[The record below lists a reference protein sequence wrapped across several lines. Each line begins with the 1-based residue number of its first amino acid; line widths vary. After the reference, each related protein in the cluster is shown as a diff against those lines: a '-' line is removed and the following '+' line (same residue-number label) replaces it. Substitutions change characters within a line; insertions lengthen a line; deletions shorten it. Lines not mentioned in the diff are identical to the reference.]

1 MSDHNCSIFNLV
13 LRITVRKNLIIAA
26 IALLGSWQVAAQQ
39 DPQFTQYMFNT
50 LYYNPGYAGV
60 EGLTKLTA
68 IHRSQWLGYQPS
80 FGGGTA
86 PTTQILSMTSPI
98 YKLNSGFGAYI
109 VNDKLGPQNNLEA
122 QASYAYH
129 LGIKESKLSIG
140 VRVGIYSQ
148 TINFDQYRA
157 TDPNDP
163 LLNATG
169 KQSQVRPDVA
179 VGAFLRKEKYY
190 AGVSFNHLVKSEFDF
205 GLNQRNALASH
216 IYVTGGYFYDVNF
229 DLRFQF
235 TGLVKSDFTKTTFD
249 VGGLAYFKDT
259 MWGGLSFRQSEA
271 AILILGYSLL
281 KDKSLKLGY
290 GLDYVIKD
298 QAAKQPTSHEFM
310 LTYELPVNPGSG
322 KKVVRTPRYRH

>member
-1 MSDHNCSIFNLV
+1 VSKRLITGAIF
-13 LRITVRKNLIIAA
+13 LICA
-26 IALLGSWQVAAQQ
+26 WQAAAQQ

-60 EGLTKLTA
+60 DGVTKLTA
-68 IHRSQWLGYQPS
+68 LHRSQWLGYQPS

-86 PTTQILSMTSPI
+86 PTTQIVSMTTPI

-129 LGIKESKLSIG
+129 LGIKETKLSVG
-140 VRVGIYSQ
+140 VRVGVYSQ

-190 AGVSFNHLVKSEFDF
+190 AGVSY
-205 GLNQRNALASH
+205 R
-216 IYVTGGYFYDVNF
+216 
-229 DLRFQF
+229 
-235 TGLVKSDFTKTTFD
+235 
-249 VGGLAYFKDT
+249 AY
-259 MWGGLSFRQSEA
+259 
-271 AILILGYSLL
+271 
-281 KDKSLKLGY
+281 
-290 GLDYVIKD
+290 
-298 QAAKQPTSHEFM
+298 
-310 LTYELPVNPGSG
+310 PGNW
-322 KKVVRTPRYRH
+322 YL